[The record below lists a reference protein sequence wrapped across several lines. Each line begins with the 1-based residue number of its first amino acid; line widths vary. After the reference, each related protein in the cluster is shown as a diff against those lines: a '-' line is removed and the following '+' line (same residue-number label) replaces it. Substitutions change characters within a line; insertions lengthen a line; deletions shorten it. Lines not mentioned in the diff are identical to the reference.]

1 MKPDSNRMP
10 ANLFANSPEKIV
22 EVLTSKEVF
31 PQGAASGMR
40 VLTFYMSQSAKS
52 LSSTRRR
59 NPEKAKKMLSARVE
73 RELAEKDR
81 WRRQVA

>member
-1 MKPDSNRMP
+1 MP
-10 ANLFANSPEKIV
+10 ANLFASSPEKIV

-59 NPEKAKKMLSARVE
+59 NLEKAKKMLSVRVE